1 MRISKYILIIAA
13 VLTGCKS
20 AEKLAQKCADRFPV
34 KAETVYIPG
43 ESRYDTTYIAG
54 DTMVLQDTIRV
65 ECDSA
70 KQVITKYVYRTVNC
84 PDSKVITQYVTDTVR
99 ITQENTAKTA
109 YLQLSI
115 DALTEKNKGQGKAL
129 LWLSVGC
136 FVLLVWTLRNPIIS
150 LVKKIFA

>member
-1 MRISKYILIIAA
+1 MKCIIIISLF
-13 VLTGCKS
+13 LFGCKS

-70 KQVITKYVYRTVNC
+70 KQIITKYVYRTVNC
-84 PDSKVITQYVTDTVR
+84 PDSKVITQHITDTVR

-115 DALTEKNKGQGKAL
+115 DALTEKNRSQGKAI

-136 FVLLVWTLRNPIIS
+136 FVLLVWTFRNPIIG
-150 LVKKIFA
+150 LVKKILA

>member
-1 MRISKYILIIAA
+1 
-13 VLTGCKS
+13 
-20 AEKLAQKCADRFPV
+20 
-34 KAETVYIPG
+34 
-43 ESRYDTTYIAG
+43 
-54 DTMVLQDTIRV
+54 MVLQDTIRV

-99 ITQENTAKTA
+99 ITQENTAKTV

-150 LVKKIFA
+150 IVKKLIA